1 MQDKSAGKN
10 DDKSGKTGGT
20 ESEPASIDSRHALN
34 GGVRIHFLDSRG
46 GDGGTPVVFVPG
58 FGEEAMEHL
67 SFIEALRPRRC
78 IVVDLRGRGR
88 SDVPES
94 GYGMEE
100 HAADLDAVIRETGL
114 KRIHLVSYSRGT
126 TYAMRWATTHP
137 GFVAS
142 YSIGD
147 YPAAQII
154 PPAWFPPKAEK
165 SQWRG
170 RPVAERMP
178 VPAIR
183 RLFAD
188 AVALDMWEDLR
199 RLHCPMLVVRGGAQG
214 AMLDEAAGNR
224 YREVVANL
232 TIETFEQSAH
242 DLWNPD
248 PSRFART
255 VAHFL
260 DGIEARGP
268 AA

>member
-1 MQDKSAGKN
+1 MTDASGEASKATNAPAPMQ
-10 DDKSGKTGGT
+10 
-20 ESEPASIDSRHALN
+20 SRHATR
-34 GGVRIHFLDSRG
+34 GAVRIHFLDSG
-46 GDGGTPVVFVPG
+46 PGDGRTPIVFVPG
-58 FGEEAMEHL
+58 FGEEALEHIPL
-67 SFIEALRPRRC
+67 IDAFRPRRT

-114 KRIHLVSYSRGT
+114 LRLHLVSYSRGT
-126 TYAMRWATTHP
+126 TYAMRWATTH
-137 GFVAS
+137 ADRIES

-165 SQWRG
+165 SKWRG
-170 RPVAERMP
+170 RPVSERMP

-188 AVALDMWEDLR
+188 AVAIDMYQDLR
-199 RLHCPMLVVRGGAQG
+199 RLNCPMLLIRGGAPG
-214 AMLDEAAGNR
+214 GMVDEATANR
-224 YREVVANL
+224 YRDVVERL
-232 TIETFEQSAH
+232 QVETVESSAH

-248 PSRFART
+248 PLRFART
-255 VAHFL
+255 VAQFL
-260 DGIEARGP
+260 DSNETSGA
-268 AA
+268 